1 MMKLIKGRK
10 YNTDTATKLIE
21 YKIGLG
27 PKQVLFLKRTG
38 EFFLFINDEK
48 IVPLKDDEARQWVK
62 GNVPEMYDEI
72 FNEEDSDQKADT
84 HFMIEKSLLRKAK
97 IAAVDENISLGTL
110 IEKALREYLKK

>member
-48 IVPLKDDEARQWVK
+48 IVPLNNDEAKEWVK

-72 FNEEDSDQKADT
+72 FSEEDSDQKVDT

-97 IAAVDENISLGTL
+97 IAAVDENIALGAL
-110 IEKALREYLKK
+110 IEKALREYLNK

>member
-38 EFFLFINDEK
+38 EFFLFIDDKK
-48 IVPLKDDEARQWVK
+48 IVPLKNTEARDWVK
-62 GNVPEMYDEI
+62 GNAPEMYDNI
-72 FNEEDSDQKADT
+72 FSEDNENEKIDV
-84 HFMIEKSLLRKAK
+84 HFMIEKSLLSKAK
-97 IAAVDENISLGTL
+97 VVAVDESITLSAL
-110 IEKALREYLKK
+110 IEKTLNSYLR